1 MKGAYITV
9 GLLALAATSPAAAE
23 GLKLLSFSTLI
34 GEIITFGVL
43 IWVIMKYVWPPLMN
57 AIETRQKE
65 IADGL
70 AAGEQGKQDLA
81 AASTRKE
88 ELLSDARAK
97 AGVLIADGEKRKGE
111 IVGSAKGEAQAE
123 SHRILEQGRRD
134 LDLER
139 VAMRRELEQKV
150 GELALAGATQ
160 ILAREVDEKAHADII
175 DSLQKSMR
183 S

>member
-1 MKGAYITV
+1 MKGAYII
-9 GLLALAATSPAAAE
+9 GLLALAATTPAAAE
-23 GLKLLSFSTLI
+23 GLKLLSFTTLI
-34 GEIITFGVL
+34 GEIITFAVL
-43 IWVIMKYVWPPLMN
+43 IWVIMKFVWPPLMN

-70 AAGEQGKQDLA
+70 AAAEQGRQDLA
-81 AASTRKE
+81 AAGARKD
-88 ELLSDARAK
+88 ELLSAARDK
-97 AGVLIADGEKRKGE
+97 ATVLIADGEKRKGE
-111 IVGSAKGEAQAE
+111 IVGSAKGEAE
-123 SHRILEQGRRD
+123 SESQRIFEQGRRD

-139 VAMRRELEQKV
+139 IAMRRELEQKV

-160 ILAREVDEKAHADII
+160 ILAREVDAKTHADII